1 MERHRF
7 ITAPSCLLTTLLVT
21 TVLVGCRS
29 SQTASAPQ
37 YLIDGEYNC
46 FNPPAERLSLVQ
58 GRIPSGFI
66 TGYAAD
72 QMPVLLNRIALI
84 PDRDTG
90 YLFDNFKAGIL
101 RGIAPSG
108 GGLFG
113 IAGVTSLSA
122 GTSPAGNSGL
132 VAREIG
138 TGPNQVGFA
147 LQHEIGHAVEIL
159 AADYAMKTQYKDFPA
174 TLTQLQGELSR
185 RGDVRSYAKSSPN
198 EAWAEAYSNFYC
210 SPESNDFIKSN
221 LPFAHG
227 LLRAVLVPPI
237 WEASPSDKPPLPQ
250 GDSGATGGSEAD
262 GADGR
267 GEENGE
273 GGPAGEAGKTF
284 SDFLDRV
291 VELLTG
297 GQAGGSGEGPGS
309 AQGGTASSERAR
321 DASDGSITVALREVD
336 GATSATALMISTSK
350 RIKRISL
357 CIGTIDDCSGSENS
371 QARKYQFDEFK
382 AGSGRNFFSLET
394 VQASQEKAF
403 DAQWHILG
411 YDAQGG
417 LVAERHVQI
426 VAKTGRDP

>member
-1 MERHRF
+1 MERHRS
-7 ITAPSCLLTTLLVT
+7 ITAPSCLLVTILVT
-21 TVLVGCRS
+21 TAVAGCRS

-37 YLIDGEYNC
+37 YLIEGEYNC
-46 FNPPAERLSLVQ
+46 FNPPAERLSAVE

-66 TGYAAD
+66 SGYAAD
-72 QMPVLLNRIALI
+72 KMPVLLNRIALI

-108 GGLFG
+108 GGIFG

-138 TGPNQVGFA
+138 TGPNQAGFA

-159 AADYAMKTQYKDFPA
+159 AADYAMPTQYKDFPA
-174 TLTQLQGELSR
+174 ALTQLQNELSR

-221 LPFAHG
+221 LPFTHG

-237 WEASPSDKPPLPQ
+237 WEATPSDKPPRPQ
-250 GDSGATGGSEAD
+250 GDSGVTGGSED
-262 GADGR
+262 NRADGR
-267 GEENGE
+267 REESGDD
-273 GGPAGEAGKTF
+273 GPAGEAANMF

-291 VELLTG
+291 VGLLTG
-297 GQAGGSGEGPGS
+297 GRGGGEGPGS
-309 AQGGTASSERAR
+309 AQGVTASTERAR

-336 GATSATALMISTSK
+336 GASSSTALMISTSK
-350 RIKRISL
+350 RIKRVSL
-357 CIGTIDDCSGSENS
+357 CIGTIDDCSGGAESPAN
-371 QARKYQFDEFK
+371 KYQFDEFK

-394 VQASQEKAF
+394 VRASQEKVF
-403 DAQWHILG
+403 DGEWHLSG
-411 YDAQGG
+411 YDAEGA
-417 LVAERHVQI
+417 LVARRHVQI
-426 VAKTGRDP
+426 VAKTGRNP